1 MESSDAVE
9 IVLERTDEFGLAHRS
24 ELTIDKDLAGL
35 SAGEIGFSL
44 EDGKAI
50 MAHLQKV
57 VVKQQCEASAL
68 TRRFCTDCEG
78 FRRIKDYSKRKIRTV
93 FGRVEVRNPRIMNC
107 QRCLPHF
114 CDAWAVLRD
123 ICPDQATPE
132 LMERSARLGSLLPY
146 RKAAEVMAEFLPIKP
161 TESFVTPR
169 HRTLKLGERLDERA
183 RERAWFEPPSTTER
197 RQMELDLPNDPEREF
212 VVSIDTAH
220 VRASGAEAGR
230 NFEIVVA
237 RCGRGGRGS
246 RPGRYFT
253 TADTSKRELQSRT
266 LQALQ
271 TEGYAGRGEVTVL
284 SDGAEIMKRLPQP
297 TTHII
302 DWFHI
307 AMKIQPLQQ
316 VADHFV
322 RLRDAGSSEMAH
334 VDANVRSLKWKLWH
348 GQTDRA
354 LDQLETMRSDLAKL
368 RERQPFRDTPAASGA
383 PLADLCPFKQ
393 ERDYQLR
400 SPLSIRPAH
409 RNGVGRVRREFAG
422 RTTNGQKAADAMV
435 KAGRSSSASGSGRR
449 SQRRSSGAPR
459 VQAAETSPSIEDRV
473 AVRADTAAAQDGLTP
488 QLIYRSQSNRWAP
501 A

>member
-1 MESSDAVE
+1 MRWK
-9 IVLERTDEFGLAHRS
+9 IVLEGTDEFGSAHRS
-24 ELTIDKDLAGL
+24 ELTIDKDLARL
-35 SAGEIGFSL
+35 SAGEIGFSV

-50 MAHLQKV
+50 MAHLQQV
-57 VVKQQCEASAL
+57 VVNQQCYVL
-68 TRRFCTDCEG
+68 TSRFCMDCEG

-93 FGRVEVRNPRIMNC
+93 FGCVEVRNPRIMNC

-114 CDAWAVLRD
+114 CAAWTVLRD

-161 TESFVTPR
+161 TESFVTLR

-220 VRASGAEAGR
+220 VRASRAEAGR

-246 RPGRYFT
+246 RPARYFT

-271 TEGYAGRGEVTVL
+271 SEGYAGRGEVTVL
-284 SDGAEIMKRLPQP
+284 SDGAEIMKRLPKALPRP

-316 VADHFV
+316 VADHLV
-322 RLRDAGSSEMAH
+322 RWRDADNHEMAH
-334 VDANVRSLKWKLWH
+334 VDADVRSLKWKLWH

-354 LDQLETMRSDLAKL
+354 LDQLETMTSEFAKL
-368 RERQPFRDTPAASGA
+368 RERGNLSATRLLHLAQPLQTYVRSNKSAIINYGARYRSGRRIATALAESGVNSRSHDEWSKSSRCNGQSGA
-383 PLADLCPFKQ
+383 PISWFRFGPPF
-393 ERDYQLR
+393 
-400 SPLSIRPAH
+400 STAIF
-409 RNGVGRVRREFAG
+409 G
-422 RTTNGQKAADAMV
+422 
-435 KAGRSSSASGSGRR
+435 SASRTSRRNKPIDRGSRGCSSRHRR
-449 SQRRSSGAPR
+449 CSRRLNTPANLSVPRQPIFSS
-459 VQAAETSPSIEDRV
+459 
-473 AVRADTAAAQDGLTP
+473 
-488 QLIYRSQSNRWAP
+488 
-501 A
+501 